1 MIGSINFGYMF
12 SLILGSLL
20 FNFEPMGGIMIL
32 IFNLINDFACI
43 FIIWDKVD
51 DEFVKEPRKW
61 DAKNLTTV
69 MYRYGPM
76 CVVTDLISW
85 AFFVFVVFA
94 AIDVTIPADMLLA
107 HPELAGVT
115 NASDLV
121 LGMFDLGSEEPLSE
135 GGFAGY
141 FIPYMVLFQS
151 LWCIEQYWMQV
162 WAIHI
167 VRTNKLPFFQ
177 AWSAKPLV
185 ITTIVAL
192 IVGTVLPFTG
202 PLWEA
207 ISGCADL
214 IPVPLWALIF
224 MPFIACVYFFG
235 AHAIKRHVLKKYGF
249 FAC

>member
-1 MIGSINFGYMF
+1 M
-12 SLILGSLL
+12 
-20 FNFEPMGGIMIL
+20 
-32 IFNLINDFACI
+32 
-43 FIIWDKVD
+43 D
-51 DEFVKEPRKW
+51 DEFVREPRKW

-85 AFFVFVVFA
+85 AFFIFVVFA
-94 AIDVTIPADMLLA
+94 AIDVTLPADLVAA
-107 HPELAGVT
+107 HPELGSVT

-121 LGMFDLGSEEPLSE
+121 LGMFVLGSTEPLAE
-135 GGFAGY
+135 GGYAGY
-141 FIPYMVLFQS
+141 LVPYMVLFQS

-185 ITTIVAL
+185 ATTIIAL
-192 IVGTVLPFTG
+192 IVGTALPFTG

-207 ISGCADL
+207 ISGCTDL
-214 IPVPLWALIF
+214 IGVPLWALIF
-224 MPFIACVYFFG
+224 MPIIGAVYFFG
-235 AHAIKRHVLKKYGF
+235 AHAIKKYVLKKYGF